1 MAHAKRTI
9 TDLPCKRFVVWKC
22 FVNPTGRIRLQ
33 LAHQIGQRMFRRQR
47 RENVDVIRRAIYD
60 KHFAVMRAN
69 DAAEIWK
76 QARFQI
82 RVEQWAPV
90 FRAENDMRQQM
101 GEGVCHKIS
110 CGAVKDREKVPQIYQ
125 APDGAEE
132 MGC

>member
-1 MAHAKRTI
+1 
-9 TDLPCKRFVVWKC
+9 
-22 FVNPTGRIRLQ
+22 
-33 LAHQIGQRMFRRQR
+33 MFCSQR
-47 RENVDVIRRAIYD
+47 RKNVDVIRRAIYD
-60 KHFAVMRAN
+60 KRFAVMRAN

-110 CGAVKDREKVPQIYQ
+110 CGAAKDREKSSPNLSSPGWGGRNGLLNRGFLSPLPGLGKFAGGLTHSWRYGLLSRAAPQLKYRQ
-125 APDGAEE
+125 
-132 MGC
+132 